1 VREGALSTSDAARGK
16 LRLFASRTCRA
27 AEGRVEPVRAAHG
40 VTPEDAPTRVR
51 VVQGALEG
59 SNVRPILEMAR
70 MVEVTRTYTQ
80 IAGLLQ
86 LHSDMRRSAIE
97 KLAEIP
103 A

>member
-1 VREGALSTSDAARGK
+1 
-16 LRLFASRTCRA
+16 
-27 AEGRVEPVRAAHG
+27 
-40 VTPEDAPTRVR
+40 
-51 VVQGALEG
+51 
-59 SNVRPILEMAR
+59 MAR